1 MHGKIDFNL
10 FVVLRAVYEHGSIT
24 RAANALHI
32 TQPAVSHALGRLREK
47 FDDPLF
53 VRNGRQVIPTP
64 FCQGIITSV
73 VTSIET
79 LESTLKGK
87 VDFDIGDKPRTVNL
101 GMRDILESIFFPTL
115 VPELALN
122 TPNITVNSRQVTWP
136 ELAPALT
143 NKEIDIVID
152 ALVPT
157 SGEIRSQFI
166 CEETFVVVC
175 APTNSYLDNPSIEN
189 YSVAQHALVSL
200 KDSKLDTV
208 DLALAQHNLLRK
220 ISLQCEHY
228 FAAVNVVSQC
238 DLLLTMPA
246 RFAQQFSNKCNI
258 ETLPLP
264 FEVPPLLVH
273 MYWHKNADEDLVNI
287 WMREKL
293 LEVTNKL
300 GL

>member
-24 RAANALHI
+24 KAANALHI
-32 TQPAVSHALGRLREK
+32 TQPAVSHALGRLRGK

-53 VRNGRQVIPTP
+53 IRHGRQVVPTP

-79 LESTLKGK
+79 LENTLKGK
-87 VDFDIGDKPRTVNL
+87 VEFDIGDKPRTVNL
-101 GMRDILESIFFPTL
+101 GLRDILESIFFPML
-115 VPELALN
+115 IPELVQN

-157 SGEIRSQFI
+157 SSEIRSQFI
-166 CEETFVVVC
+166 CEETFVVLC

-189 YSVAQHALVSL
+189 YSAAQHALVSL
-200 KDSKLDTV
+200 KDSKLDNV
-208 DLALAQHNLLRK
+208 DLALAQHNLHRK

-238 DLLLTMPA
+238 DLLLTMPT
-246 RFAQQFSNKCNI
+246 RFAQQFRNKFDI
-258 ETLPLP
+258 EISPLP
-264 FEVPPLLVH
+264 FEVPPLPVH
-273 MYWHKNADEDLVNI
+273 MYWHKNADDDLVNL
-287 WMREKL
+287 WMRKKL
-293 LEVTNKL
+293 VEVANKL

>member
-1 MHGKIDFNL
+1 MHGKLDLNL
-10 FVVLRAVYEHGSIT
+10 FVVLRAVYDQGSIT
-24 RAANALHI
+24 KAANALHI
-32 TQPAVSHALGRLREK
+32 TQPAVSHALGRLRDK

-53 VRNGRQVIPTP
+53 IRHGRQVIPTP

-79 LESTLKGK
+79 LENTLKGK
-87 VDFDIGDKPRTVNL
+87 VEFDIGDKPRTVNL
-101 GMRDILESIFFPTL
+101 GLRDILESIFFPTL
-115 VPELALN
+115 IPELVQN
-122 TPNITVNSRQVTWP
+122 TPNITVNSRQVSWP

-157 SGEIRSQFI
+157 SSDIRSQFI

-175 APTNSYLDNPSIEN
+175 APTNSYLDNPSIEH
-189 YSVAQHALVSL
+189 YSAAQHALVSL

-208 DLALAQHNLLRK
+208 DLALAQHNLHRN
-220 ISLQCEHY
+220 IALQCEHY

-238 DLLLTMPA
+238 DLLLTMPT
-246 RFAQQFSNKCNI
+246 RFAQQFSNKFDI
-258 ETLPLP
+258 EILPLP
-264 FEVPPLLVH
+264 FDVPPLPVH
-273 MYWHKNADEDLVNI
+273 MYWHKHADEDLVNV
-287 WMREKL
+287 WMRDKL
-293 LEVTNKL
+293 LEVANKL

>member
-24 RAANALHI
+24 KAANALHI

-64 FCQGIITSV
+64 FCQGIIASV

-79 LESTLKGK
+79 LENTLKGK
-87 VDFDIGDKPRTVNL
+87 VDFDIGDKPRSVNL
-101 GMRDILESIFFPTL
+101 GLRDILESIFFPTL
-115 VPELALN
+115 IPELVQN

-136 ELAPALT
+136 ELAPALAA
-143 NKEIDIVID
+143 KELDIVID

-157 SGEIRSQFI
+157 SRDIRSQFI

-175 APTNSYLDNPSIEN
+175 APTNSYLDTPSIEN
-189 YSVAQHALVSL
+189 YSAAQHALVTL

-208 DLALAQHNLLRK
+208 DLALAQHNLHRN
-220 ISLQCEHY
+220 IALQCEHY

-246 RFAQQFSNKCNI
+246 RFSKQFSNKFDI

-264 FEVPPLLVH
+264 FEVPPLPVH

>member
-24 RAANALHI
+24 KAANALHI
-32 TQPAVSHALGRLREK
+32 TQPAVSHALGRLRGK

-53 VRNGRQVIPTP
+53 IRHGRQVVPTP

-79 LESTLKGK
+79 LENTLKGK
-87 VDFDIGDKPRTVNL
+87 VEFDIGDKPRTVNL
-101 GMRDILESIFFPTL
+101 GLRDILESIFFPML
-115 VPELALN
+115 IPELVQN

-157 SGEIRSQFI
+157 SSEIRSQFI

-189 YSVAQHALVSL
+189 YSAAQHALVSL
-200 KDSKLDTV
+200 KDSKLDNV
-208 DLALAQHNLLRK
+208 DLALAQHNLHRK

-238 DLLLTMPA
+238 DLLLTMPT
-246 RFAQQFSNKCNI
+246 RFAQQFRNKFDI
-258 ETLPLP
+258 EISPLP
-264 FEVPPLLVH
+264 FEVPPLPVH
-273 MYWHKNADEDLVNI
+273 MYWHKNADDDLVNL
-287 WMREKL
+287 WMRKKL
-293 LEVTNKL
+293 VEVANKL

>member
-32 TQPAVSHALGRLREK
+32 TQPAVSHALSRLREK

-53 VRNGRQVIPTP
+53 TRHGRQVIPTP

-79 LESTLKGK
+79 LENTLKGK
-87 VDFDIGDKPRTVNL
+87 VDFDIGDKPRTVSL

-115 VPELALN
+115 IPELVLN

-136 ELAPALT
+136 ELAPALS

-157 SGEIRSQFI
+157 SSEIRSQFI

-175 APTNSYLDNPSIEN
+175 APTNRYLDNPSIEN

-208 DLALAQHNLLRK
+208 DLALAQHNLHRK

-246 RFAQQFSNKCNI
+246 RFAQQFSARCNI

-264 FEVPPLLVH
+264 FEVPPLPVH

-293 LEVTNKL
+293 LEVANKL

>member
-24 RAANALHI
+24 KAANALHI
-32 TQPAVSHALGRLREK
+32 TQPAVSHALGRLRDK

-53 VRNGRQVIPTP
+53 TRHGRQVVPTP

-79 LESTLKGK
+79 LENTLKGK
-87 VDFDIGDKPRTVNL
+87 VEFDIGDKARTVNL
-101 GMRDILESIFFPTL
+101 GLRDILESIFFPTL
-115 VPELALN
+115 IPELVQN

-157 SGEIRSQFI
+157 SSEIRSQFI

-189 YSVAQHALVSL
+189 YSSAQHALVSL

-208 DLALAQHNLLRK
+208 DLALAQHNLHRT

-246 RFAQQFSNKCNI
+246 RFAQQFSNKFDI
-258 ETLPLP
+258 EILPLP
-264 FEVPPLLVH
+264 FEVPPLSVH
-273 MYWHKNADEDLVNI
+273 LYWHKNADNDLVNV
-287 WMREKL
+287 WMRDKL
-293 LEVTNKL
+293 IEVTKKL

>member
-1 MHGKIDFNL
+1 MHGKLDFNL

-24 RAANALHI
+24 KAANALHI
-32 TQPAVSHALGRLREK
+32 TQPAVSHALGRLRDK

-53 VRNGRQVIPTP
+53 IRHGRQVIPTP

-73 VTSIET
+73 VTSIEA
-79 LESTLKGK
+79 LENTLKGK
-87 VDFDIGDKPRTVNL
+87 VSFDISDKPRQVYL
-101 GMRDILESIFFPTL
+101 GLRDILESIFFPTL
-115 VPELALN
+115 IPELVKF
-122 TPNITVNSRQVTWP
+122 TPNITVDSRQVTWP
-136 ELAPALT
+136 ELAPALA
-143 NKEIDIVID
+143 NKELDIVID

-157 SGEIRSQFI
+157 SSDIRSQFI

-175 APTNSYLDNPSIEN
+175 GPTNRYLENPSVKN
-189 YSVAQHALVSL
+189 YSVAQHVLVSL

-208 DLALAQHNLLRK
+208 DLALAQHNLHRK

-228 FAAVNVVSQC
+228 FAAINVVSRC
-238 DLLLTMPA
+238 DLLLTMPT
-246 RFAQQFSNKCNI
+246 RFAQQFRNKFDI
-258 ETLPLP
+258 EISPLP
-264 FEVPPLLVH
+264 FEVPPLPVH

-293 LEVTNKL
+293 LEVANKL